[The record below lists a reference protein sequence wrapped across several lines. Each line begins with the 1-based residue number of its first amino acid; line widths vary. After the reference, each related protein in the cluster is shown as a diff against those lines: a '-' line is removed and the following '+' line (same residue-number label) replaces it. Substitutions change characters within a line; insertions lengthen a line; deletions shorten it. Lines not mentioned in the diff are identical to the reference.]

1 MSEQPVQ
8 PPETP
13 PPPVRFTRKIMRYFL
28 TGVVAA
34 GPIALTLFLAWWVI
48 GVVDRWIKP
57 LIPPRFNPDNYL
69 PFALPGLGLVIAF
82 VGLTLIGCLATNLVG
97 RSIVHVGGVILSRVP
112 VLSTLYGAL
121 KQIFETVVNQG
132 SKNFRQVGLI
142 EFPRKGLW
150 ALVFISASAKGEI
163 AVKAEGEDIVAC
175 FMPTTP
181 NPTSGFLVFVPR
193 KDVLILDMSVEDGAK
208 VVISAGLVMPE
219 YQKKTAAL
227 AEAALREAD
236 QLNRPE

>member
-13 PPPVRFTRKIMRYFL
+13 PAPVRRTRRITRYFL

-82 VGLTLIGCLATNLVG
+82 VGLTLIGFLATNLVG
-97 RSIVHVGGVILSRVP
+97 RSIVHLGGVILSRVP

-150 ALVFISASAKGEI
+150 ALVFISAAAKGEI
-163 AVKAEGEDIVAC
+163 ADKAEGENIVAC

-181 NPTSGFLVFVPR
+181 NPTSGFLVFVPS
-193 KDVLILDMSVEDGAK
+193 KDVLILDMSVEDAAK

-227 AEAALREAD
+227 AEAALREGE
-236 QLNRPE
+236 QLSRPE

>member
-1 MSEQPVQ
+1 MSSESPQPT
-8 PPETP
+8 ETP
-13 PPPVRFTRKIMRYFL
+13 THATHFWGRVTRYFL

-48 GVVDRWIKP
+48 GVVDRWVKP
-57 LIPPRFNPDNYL
+57 LIPRGLNPDEYL
-69 PFALPGLGLVIAF
+69 PFALPGLGLLLALI
-82 VGLTLIGCLATNLVG
+82 GLTLIGFLATNLVG
-97 RSIVHVGGVILSRVP
+97 RSVMRLGEVILSRVP

-121 KQIFETVVNQG
+121 KQIFETIANQG
-132 SKNFRQVGLI
+132 SKNFRQAALI

-163 AVKAEGEDIVAC
+163 ADKVEGDDIVAC

-193 KDVLILDMSVEDGAK
+193 KNVLILDMSVEDAAK

-227 AEAALREAD
+227 AEAALRERD
-236 QLNRPE
+236 QLNQPE